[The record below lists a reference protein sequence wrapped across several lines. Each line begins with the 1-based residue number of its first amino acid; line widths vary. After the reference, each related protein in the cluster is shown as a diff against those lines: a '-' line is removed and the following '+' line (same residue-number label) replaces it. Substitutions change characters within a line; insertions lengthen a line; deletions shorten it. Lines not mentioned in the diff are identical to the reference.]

1 MVISYPPLPPSDGLR
16 LLTLQPGLFWDP
28 LVGRLESVAFSEK
41 PKYIAVSYTWA
52 DPDSEHANIPSMPKR
67 TSFVG
72 RSHPTGSWTGGGQL
86 AEQFQTI
93 ERPQI
98 MIDGEPLRLF
108 HNIALA
114 LRFLRAP
121 LQPLTVWV
129 DAICIDQSNM
139 DERNAQVALM
149 AFIFNRA
156 AGVISW
162 LGVPNPEHTDDRGG
176 DGRTENYLKTLWVHG
191 MSKKIAGRF
200 CQHVAGQGLFSF
212 TNVPGAPISIWS
224 TGEEGT
230 KTFPLLSKL
239 ADGIRVPR
247 VHDNPYWGRLWVIQ
261 EVCLPSNLAFMFG
274 SEVWPE
280 ALLRQMLA
288 AAERVP
294 GRVVDTEQEA
304 EMTMR
309 KLLHAR
315 KERFTD
321 AMRLESLI
329 ERFMRSGC
337 ADLRDRVFG
346 LAGLANDVD
355 TFATDIARSQQPP
368 VTNGNHTQKRG
379 RAMLQIDYARSFYD
393 IWCDVVSYMYFR
405 AKPMLDFGKEAAE
418 LEDERRVRVARFAG
432 VVQRAFEGKV
442 EEEAR
447 ELQKR
452 LEDTTNGADPAA
464 SFATTLARSP
474 GMNQS
479 ASEPRGLMSLQ
490 RQTIQAKGYVA
501 GKVVHIG
508 PTYRKFVGS
517 YREQQSWIA
526 SWDTHYHE
534 ARDLEK
540 LRQMEE
546 TYSAKIIDYSEADLA
561 CIRHINNENTVAWG
575 VLDAAPPLGGK
586 HPVCVSS
593 YAEDLSEPVRF
604 LGSDFCM
611 GLAPA
616 GVEVGDLVVRF
627 WNCDASVIVRG
638 LIHRMPR
645 GSDAVLLY
653 GLVGRADIAE
663 LHGQRRGGMD
673 NSAKDAMHVFILG
686 NGQGPRTKAMYVRLD
701 FETLQLISAGIAL

>member
-1 MVISYPPLPPSDGLR
+1 MVISYPPLPPNDGLR
-16 LLTLQPGLFWDP
+16 LLTLQPGGFWDP
-28 LVGRLESVAFSEK
+28 LVGKLESVAFSAK

-52 DPDSEHANIPSMPKR
+52 DPDTEHANIPSMPGMMPHLGPGTIKKADK
-67 TSFVG
+67 
-72 RSHPTGSWTGGGQL
+72 PNIIIGGL
-86 AEQFQTI
+86 
-93 ERPQI
+93 R
-98 MIDGEPLRLF
+98 LRLF

-114 LRFLRAP
+114 LRFLRSPNHP
-121 LQPLTVWV
+121 LALWV

-162 LGVPNPEHTDDRGG
+162 LGVPQPKLKDIQVIDGG
-176 DGRTENYLKTLWVHG
+176 MESYLKRLWAEGV
-191 MSKKIAGRF
+191 SKTIAGRF
-200 CQHVAGQGLFSF
+200 RQTGAGQGLFSF
-212 TNVPGAPISIWS
+212 TNVPVAPISMWLTS
-224 TGEEGT
+224 EDLA
-230 KTFPLLSKL
+230 KTLPLLRQL
-239 ADGIRVPR
+239 ADDTHMPR

-261 EVCLPSNLAFMFG
+261 EVCLPRNLAFMFG
-274 SEVWPE
+274 SEVWSE

-288 AAERVP
+288 AAERIP
-294 GRVVDTEQEA
+294 GRVIGTDQEA
-304 EMTMR
+304 EMTMG

-321 AMRLESLI
+321 AMRLESLM
-329 ERFMRSGC
+329 ERFTRSGC

-355 TFATDIARSQQPP
+355 TFATNIPGPQQPP
-368 VTNGNHTQKRG
+368 ATDGNHAQKRG
-379 RAMLQIDYARSFYD
+379 RGMLQIDYARGFYD
-393 IWCDVVSYMYFR
+393 IWCDVVSYMHFR

-418 LEDERRVRVARFAG
+418 LEDERRVRVVRFAG

-442 EEEAR
+442 EKEAR
-447 ELQKR
+447 EVQKQ
-452 LEDTTNGADPAA
+452 LDNTAQGADPGAT
-464 SFATTLARSP
+464 SVTTLARSP
-474 GMNQS
+474 GIHQS
-479 ASEPRGLMSLQ
+479 ASEPRGLMSRQ

-534 ARDLEK
+534 ALDLEK

-546 TYSAKIIDYSEADLA
+546 TYSAKILDYSQADLA
-561 CIRHINNENTVAWG
+561 RIRHINNDSTVAWG
-575 VLDAAPPLGGK
+575 VLDAAPPPGEK

-593 YAEDLSEPVRF
+593 HAEDLSEPVRF

-616 GVEVGDLVVRF
+616 GVEVGDMVVRF
-627 WNCDASVIVRG
+627 WNCDASIIVRG
-638 LIHRMPR
+638 LIHSMPR
-645 GSDAVLLY
+645 RSDAVLLY

-673 NSAKDAMHVFILG
+673 NSGKDAMRVFGLG
-686 NGQGPRTKAMYVRLD
+686 DGFTPRPGQGPRTKAMYVQLD